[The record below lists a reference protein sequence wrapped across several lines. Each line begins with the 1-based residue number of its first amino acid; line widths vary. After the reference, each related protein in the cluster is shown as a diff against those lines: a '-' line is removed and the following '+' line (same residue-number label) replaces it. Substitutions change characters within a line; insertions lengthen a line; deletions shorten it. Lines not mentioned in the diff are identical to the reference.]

1 MLPFSARYNSSPDF
15 RSTVRAVLANPDVG
29 KRIEMEVLD
38 GRLKM
43 KKQDGE
49 YTEGLLINTFENA
62 QDKETYSVNGY
73 HVIVDSRPADTLA
86 EIEAYCLSND
96 GKNTEISYQ
105 DYLTLSDVARL
116 NFDFKLRYTGNEL
129 QLTDGLVEEYRTYIE
144 GLGGE
149 TKSSAEKLASD
160 LAEGKITGVEYNRA
174 VYELYFTNYYPEITE
189 YESSS
194 KVPLLRNYYYHQ
206 YIKAGESKYLFLFD
220 DYVAGSFETKNG
232 ADISF
237 YGFYSELENGVLVD
251 GGMNQAGADAAADRF
266 IKKSFQAIAPLT
278 AYAHAMNVFSLI
290 PFIALMPMVVTLLAY
305 SILKLG
311 GIDSV
316 TSLGG
321 TFKIVGAYVWVSA
334 AISGV
339 LAVVASFLVRPDV
352 LAVLP
357 LLLLFITLAIRSV
370 IYAIGETKSYR
381 KQSEEQETVQ
391 TED

>member
-29 KRIEMEVLD
+29 KRIEIEILD
-38 GRLKM
+38 GRLRM
-43 KKQDGE
+43 KDQSGNYAED
-49 YTEGLLINTFENA
+49 LLVNTFESE

-96 GKNTEISYQ
+96 GKSTEISYQ

-129 QLTDGLVEEYRTYIE
+129 ELTDELVAEYKAYIE
-144 GLGGE
+144 GLGNE
-149 TKSSAEKLASD
+149 NRSSAEKLASD
-160 LAEGKITGVEYNRA
+160 LVEGKITRAEYNRA
-174 VYELYFTNYYPEITE
+174 VYELYFTSYYPEITE

-232 ADISF
+232 TEISF
-237 YGFYSELENGVLVD
+237 YGFYSELKNGVLVD
-251 GGMNQAGADAAADRF
+251 GDDQAGADAAADRF

-321 TFKIVGAYVWVSA
+321 TFKIVGSYVWASA
-334 AISGV
+334 AIAGV
-339 LAVVASFLVRPDV
+339 LSLAASFLVRPDV

-357 LLLLFITLAIRSV
+357 LLLLFITLAIRAV
-370 IYAIGETKSYR
+370 IYATGETKSYR

-391 TED
+391 TEV

>member
-29 KRIEMEVLD
+29 KRIEIEILD
-38 GRLKM
+38 GRLRM
-43 KKQDGE
+43 KDQSGNYAED
-49 YTEGLLINTFENA
+49 LLVNTFESE

-96 GKNTEISYQ
+96 GKSTEISYQ

-129 QLTDGLVEEYRTYIE
+129 ELTDELVAEYKAYIE
-144 GLGGE
+144 GLGNE
-149 TKSSAEKLASD
+149 NRSSAEKLASD
-160 LAEGKITGVEYNRA
+160 LAENKLTKAEYNRA
-174 VYELYFTNYYPEITE
+174 VYELYFTSYYPEITE

-232 ADISF
+232 TEISF

-251 GGMNQAGADAAADRF
+251 GDDQAGADAAADRF

-321 TFKIVGAYVWVSA
+321 TFKIVGSYVWASA
-334 AISGV
+334 AIAGV
-339 LAVVASFLVRPDV
+339 LSLAASFLVRPDV

-357 LLLLFITLAIRSV
+357 LLLLFITLAIRAV
-370 IYAIGETKSYR
+370 IYATGETKSYR

-391 TED
+391 TEV